1 MDCLLLVD
9 LQNDFMPGGALA
21 VPKGDEVIAVAN
33 QLATRFEFVV
43 ASKDWHPPQHHSFA
57 SEHRGRRPGET
68 IQLRGVTQV
77 LWPDHCVQGTHGAEF
92 HQGLDQGQVSE
103 VVQKGTAL
111 DIDSYSAFFD
121 NARLR
126 STGLGERLRERK
138 VGTIYLLGL
147 ATDYCVKFSALD
159 AASLGFKVKVVPEGC
174 RGIDLNAGDVQRAW
188 DELRAAGVEIVAAG
202 EIG

>member
-43 ASKDWHPPQHHSFA
+43 ASQDWHPPQHQSFA
-57 SEHRGRRPGET
+57 SQHRGRRPGET

-126 STGLGERLRERK
+126 STGLGERLRELN
-138 VGTIYLLGL
+138 VGTVCLLGL

-159 AASLGFKVKVVPEGC
+159 AASLGFQVKVVSEGC
-174 RGIDLNAGDVQRAW
+174 RGIDLNAGDVQRSW
-188 DELRAAGVEIVAAG
+188 DELRAAGVDIVAAG

>member
-1 MDCLLLVD
+1 MDCLLLID
-9 LQNDFMPGGALA
+9 LQNDFMPGGALE

-33 QLATRFEFVV
+33 QLSSRFEFVV
-43 ASKDWHPPQHHSFA
+43 ASQDWHPPQHQSFA
-57 SEHRGRRPGET
+57 SQHRGRKPGET

-92 HQGLDQGQVSE
+92 HQGLEQGRVSE
-103 VVQKGTAL
+103 VVQKGTAS

-126 STGLGERLRERK
+126 STGLGDRLRERG
-138 VGTIYLLGL
+138 VDTVYLLGL
-147 ATDYCVKFSALD
+147 ATDYCVRFSALD

-174 RGIDLNAGDVQRAW
+174 RGIDLNSGDVQRSW
-188 DELRAAGVEIVAAG
+188 DELRKAGVETLAVG

>member
-21 VPKGDEVIAVAN
+21 VPEGDEVIPVAN
-33 QLATRFEFVV
+33 QLLTRFEFVV
-43 ASKDWHPPQHHSFA
+43 ASQDWHPPQHQSFA
-57 SEHRGRRPGET
+57 SQHPGRRPGET

-92 HQGLDQGQVSE
+92 HQGLDRGRVTE
-103 VVQKGTAL
+103 VVQKGT
-111 DIDSYSAFFD
+111 DPYIDSYSAFFD

-126 STGLGERLRERK
+126 STGLGERLRERD
-138 VGTIYLLGL
+138 VGTVCLLGL

-174 RGIDLNAGDVQRAW
+174 RGIGLNAGDVQRSW
-188 DELRAAGVEIVAAG
+188 DELRAAGVEIVAVG

>member
-21 VPKGDEVIAVAN
+21 VPRGDEVIAVAN
-33 QLATRFEFVV
+33 QLAQRFEFVV
-43 ASKDWHPPQHHSFA
+43 ASQDWHPPQHHSFA
-57 SEHRGRRPGET
+57 SQHRGRRPGET

-77 LWPDHCVQGTHGAEF
+77 LWPDHCVQGTLGAEF
-92 HQGLDQGQVSE
+92 HRGLDRGQVSE

-111 DIDSYSAFFD
+111 DVDSYSAFYD

-126 STGLGERLRERK
+126 STGLGDRLRERG
-138 VGTIYLLGL
+138 VDTLYLLGL

-159 AASLGFKVKVVPEGC
+159 AASLGFKVKVVSEGC
-174 RGIDLNAGDVQRAW
+174 RGIDLNAGDVQRSW
-188 DELRAAGVEIVAAG
+188 DELRTAGVEVAAIG
-202 EIG
+202 EIA